1 MPRSGKDEQGT
12 SSRKKARRPQKPAA
26 KAAVRRERPPK
37 RTAAPPKRAV
47 ADERPDLRWLSIA
60 AEEGSEPQVAK
71 ALGRLRSVAQVLLPL
86 HDGVALYPG
95 YVFAECCRG
104 DDILDEICQLP
115 GVEGVLA
122 RNGVFNY
129 ALGGHE
135 PPTELEASALGT
147 IRGSYAR
154 YTRKARGEMVAV
166 AKGQRITI
174 TRGVFSG
181 MSGEVVS
188 VNRRMMSVIA
198 KVRLSD
204 GGMVRK
210 VSVRHGQFEPL
221 EGQKDDDW
229 RI

>member
-1 MPRSGKDEQGT
+1 MAAAERT
-12 SSRKKARRPQKPAA
+12 KA
-26 KAAVRRERPPK
+26 VTE
-37 RTAAPPKRAV
+37 
-47 ADERPDLRWLSIA
+47 EHPDLRWLSVA
-60 AEEGSEPQVAK
+60 ADEGSEPQVAK
-71 ALGRLRSVAQVLLPL
+71 ALGRLHSVVQVLLPM

-104 DDILDEICQLP
+104 DDILEEICQVP

-135 PPTELEASALGT
+135 PPTELEASALGS

-166 AKGQRITI
+166 ARGQRITI
-174 TRGVFSG
+174 TCGVFSG
-181 MSGEVVS
+181 MSGDVVS
-188 VNRRMMSVIA
+188 VNRRKMSVIA

-210 VSVRHGQFEPL
+210 VSVKYGQFEPL
-221 EGQKDDDW
+221 EGQKEDEW

>member
-1 MPRSGKDEQGT
+1 MPRSGKNDQG
-12 SSRKKARRPQKPAA
+12 SKKPRHPQKATAKAVARRK
-26 KAAVRRERPPK
+26 RSPK
-37 RTAAPPKRAV
+37 RIAAPHKMA
-47 ADERPDLRWLSIA
+47 AEERPDLRWLSVA
-60 AEEGSEPQVAK
+60 ADEGSEPQVAK
-71 ALGRLRSVAQVLLPL
+71 ALGRLHSVVQVLLPM
-86 HDGVALYPG
+86 HEGVALYPG

-104 DDILDEICQLP
+104 DDILEEICQVP

-135 PPTELEASALGT
+135 PPTELEASALGS

-166 AKGQRITI
+166 ARGQRITI
-174 TRGVFSG
+174 TCGVFSG
-181 MSGEVVS
+181 MSGDVVS
-188 VNRRMMSVIA
+188 VNRRKMSVIA

-210 VSVRHGQFEPL
+210 VSVKYGQFEPL
-221 EGQKDDDW
+221 EGQKEDDW

>member
-1 MPRSGKDEQGT
+1 M
-12 SSRKKARRPQKPAA
+12 
-26 KAAVRRERPPK
+26 
-37 RTAAPPKRAV
+37 
-47 ADERPDLRWLSIA
+47 
-60 AEEGSEPQVAK
+60 
-71 ALGRLRSVAQVLLPL
+71 QVLLPM
-86 HDGVALYPG
+86 HEGVALYPG

-104 DDILDEICQLP
+104 DDILDEICQVP

-135 PPTELEASALGT
+135 PPTELEASALGS

-166 AKGQRITI
+166 ARGQRITI
-174 TRGVFSG
+174 TCGVFSG
-181 MSGEVVS
+181 MSGDVVS
-188 VNRRMMSVIA
+188 VNRRKMSVIA

-210 VSVRHGQFEPL
+210 VSVKYGQFEPL
-221 EGQKDDDW
+221 EGQKEDDW

>member
-1 MPRSGKDEQGT
+1 VPRSRKND
-12 SSRKKARRPQKPAA
+12 SRKNAGRPRRAAAKGAKARAP
-26 KAAVRRERPPK
+26 KAVPKATVAEERL
-37 RTAAPPKRAV
+37 
-47 ADERPDLRWLSIA
+47 DLRWLSIA

-71 ALGRLRSVAQVLLPL
+71 ALGRLHSVVQVLLPM
-86 HDGVALYPG
+86 HDGAALYPG

-104 DDILDEICQLP
+104 DDILDEICQVP

-135 PPTELEASALGT
+135 PPTELEASALGS
-147 IRGSYAR
+147 IRGGYAR

-166 AKGQRITI
+166 ARGQRITI

-188 VNRRMMSVIA
+188 VNRREMSVIA

-210 VSVRHGQFEPL
+210 VAVKHGQFEPL
-221 EGQKDDDW
+221 EGQEDDDW
-229 RI
+229 RL